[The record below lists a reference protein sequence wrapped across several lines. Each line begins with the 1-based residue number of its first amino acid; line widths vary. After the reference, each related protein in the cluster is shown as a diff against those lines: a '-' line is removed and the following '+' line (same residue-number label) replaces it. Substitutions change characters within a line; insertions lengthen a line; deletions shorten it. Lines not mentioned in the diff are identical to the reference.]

1 MISTLIADVRY
12 ALRQLRKSPGF
23 TITAVL
29 TLALGIG
36 ANSAILT
43 VVDAVLL
50 KNLPVADPKS
60 LVRLGD
66 TDDCCVNGG
75 IIGDGDNS
83 IFTLDTYESLKKS
96 SPEFEEL
103 AAMQAGYSYRPLTVR
118 GSGLHSVARSSPGEF
133 VSGNYFRVFGLQPN
147 RGRLLTPADDVE
159 GAPPTALISYDAWQ
173 RDYAGDPSV
182 IGSAFWI
189 NSYPVTVV
197 GVATPGFYGD
207 RLTATPPD
215 FFVPITQMPL
225 LANAQF
231 VHEPS
236 ARWLYLIG
244 RVKPGISNAVLQEK
258 LSGRLRNA
266 LPNDPSY
273 TSEFGKKEL
282 HKAHIVLTGGG
293 AGIQSLQ
300 QEYGSGLH
308 LLIGISGMVLLIACA
323 NIANLLL
330 VRGMGRR
337 AEISIRTAL
346 GAARARMMVQLLTES
361 FVLASIG
368 SVVGLI
374 VAYFGTRMLL
384 ALAFPGAENVPI
396 HATPSIE
403 VLGIAC
409 GLSLLTGIL
418 FGAAPAWI
426 TSHAEP
432 ADALRGSTRTTAA
445 GSSFL
450 QRGLVVLQA
459 ALSLM
464 LLVGAGLLSESLSK
478 LEHQDFRLTTE
489 NRYIVHINPQAAG
502 FKTTQVEALY
512 RTMVERF
519 HAIAGVKYVGIS
531 TYTPLEGNNWS
542 RSWQIQGQPMPAD
555 DADSSASYVKATPEY
570 FDAIGTHLIKGR
582 GITER
587 DTSTA
592 PGIALVN
599 QTFVRK
605 FLKDKDPI
613 GQHFGSRI
621 AKAAG
626 DWEIVGVVEDTNY
639 NNPRR
644 PARAMCFMPMVQRD
658 ASSKDKPIEKDEAL
672 YAGTIVLATERPI
685 DGLESITRRTL
696 ASINPNFT
704 VVRFQTFGDQIQ
716 GRFTQE
722 KLVARLTL
730 LFGILA
736 LLLAA
741 IGLYGVTAYSVSRRT
756 QEIGVRMAL
765 GANRA
770 SVVRMVLQSAMLQA
784 GLGLVIGLP
793 LTFVCVRFIKSQMY
807 QVQSYDPAVLTTA
820 IFTLA
825 LAAFLAGWLPARR
838 AASIDPMRA
847 LRTE

>member
-50 KNLPVADPKS
+50 KNLPVTDPKS
-60 LVRLGD
+60 LMRLGD
-66 TDDCCVNGG
+66 NDDCCVNGG
-75 IIGDGDNS
+75 IIESGDNS
-83 IFTLDTYESLKKS
+83 IFTLDTYESLKKN

-103 AAMQAGYSYRPLTVR
+103 TAMQAGGGFLTVR
-118 GSGLHSVARSSPGEF
+118 GNGDHSIARSSPGEF
-133 VSGNYFRVFGLQPN
+133 VAGNYFSTFGLRPHQ
-147 RGRLLTPADDVE
+147 GRLLTPADDVE
-159 GAPPTALISYDAWQ
+159 GAAPAAVMSYDVWQ
-173 RDYAGDPSV
+173 RDYAGDPAV
-182 IGSAFWI
+182 VGSAFWV

-197 GVATPGFYGD
+197 GIAPAGFFGD
-207 RLTATPPD
+207 RLTDTPPD
-215 FFVPITQMPL
+215 FFLPITQMPL
-225 LANAQF
+225 LANAQY
-231 VHEPS
+231 VHNPS
-236 ARWLYLIG
+236 NRWLYIIG
-244 RVKPGISNAVLQEK
+244 RVKPGTSIPLLQEK
-258 LSGRLRNA
+258 LSSRLRNA
-266 LPNDPSY
+266 LPADSHY

-282 HKAHIVLTGGG
+282 LKAHIVLTGGG
-293 AGIQSLQ
+293 AGIQTLQ
-300 QEYGSGLH
+300 QEYGSGLR
-308 LLIGISGMVLLIACA
+308 LLIAISAMVLLIACA

-330 VRGMGRR
+330 VRGMARR

-346 GAARARMMVQLLTES
+346 GAARGRMIFQLLTES
-361 FVLASIG
+361 VVLAFIG
-368 SVVGLI
+368 SVAGLI

-384 ALAFPGAENVPI
+384 ALAFPGAQNLPI
-396 HATPSIE
+396 HATPSVE

-409 GLSLLTGIL
+409 GLSLVTGVL
-418 FGAAPAWI
+418 FGAGPAWI
-426 TSHAEP
+426 TSRAEP
-432 ADALRGSTRTTAA
+432 ADVLRGSTRTAAA
-445 GSSFL
+445 GSSLL
-450 QRGLVVLQA
+450 QRTLVVLQA
-459 ALSLM
+459 ALSLV
-464 LLVGAGLLSESLSK
+464 LLVGAGLLSRSLSK
-478 LEHQDFRLTTE
+478 LEHQDFKLSTA

-512 RTMVERF
+512 RTIEERF
-519 HAIAGVKYVGIS
+519 HAIPGVKDVGIS

-542 RSWQIQGQPMPAD
+542 MSWQVQGQPTPAPN
-555 DADSSASYVKATPEY
+555 ADVDASYVRMTAEY
-570 FDAIGTHLIKGR
+570 FNAIGTHVLMGR
-582 GITER
+582 GITDR

-592 PGIALVN
+592 PGVAVVN
-599 QTFVRK
+599 QTFVKK
-605 FLKDKDPI
+605 FFGNKNPI
-613 GQHFGSRI
+613 GQHFGTPGPKTS
-621 AKAAG
+621 G

-644 PARAMCFMPMVQRD
+644 PTRPMCFMPLVQRG
-658 ASSKDKPIEKDEAL
+658 ASSSPETIEKDTRL
-672 YAGTIVLATERPI
+672 YAGTIVIATERPI
-685 DGLESITRRTL
+685 ESMESLSRTTL

-716 GRFTQE
+716 GRFTQDR
-722 KLVARLTL
+722 LIARLTM
-730 LFGILA
+730 LFGLLA

-770 SVVRMVLQSAMLQA
+770 SVVRMVLQAAMLQA
-784 GLGLVIGLP
+784 GVGLAIGLP
-793 LTFVCVRFIKSQMY
+793 LTFLCVRFIKSQMY
-807 QVQSYDPAVLTTA
+807 QVQSYDPAVLSTA

-825 LAAFLAGWLPARR
+825 LAAFFAGWLPARR